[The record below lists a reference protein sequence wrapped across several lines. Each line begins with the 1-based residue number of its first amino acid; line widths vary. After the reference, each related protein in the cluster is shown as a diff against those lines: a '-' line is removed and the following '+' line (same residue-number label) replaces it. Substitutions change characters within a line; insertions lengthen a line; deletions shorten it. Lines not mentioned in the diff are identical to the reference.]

1 MHKVT
6 CSVLSPISQSVV
18 LSTRAFRILL
28 PVLLCLALHAAL
40 APGAAAQTPVPH
52 DWALTPAGLEAGD
65 QFRLLV
71 VTNASDL
78 ATNPYISPYDQAVQ
92 KEIRLGHQAIRSYSP
107 HFRALASS
115 AGTLEFA
122 IPVPPVVARDHTSTT
137 GTGVPIYWL
146 NGAKVAD
153 DYTDFYDG
161 TWDSNEA
168 RIASGARKTVTL
180 VWTGSNAD
188 GTSFSGQELG
198 NAGTI
203 DGREGEDMVRVGSL
217 ASTSNTISSGFERSR
232 RRLPVYGL
240 SPVFVVLPGVSITGG
255 AAVTEGN
262 AASFTITASAA
273 PMANLTVN
281 LTVADVAGSDFVA
294 ATNEGNKTVI
304 ITAGQTTATYT
315 VDTVDD
321 SVNEASGAVT
331 VTVKDGT
338 GYSVGTPSSASVTV
352 NDDDAPELTITGGAG
367 VAEGGT
373 ASYTITAT
381 VAPAADLT
389 VNLSVADPA
398 GSDFVADD
406 DEGSKTVTLAAGAT
420 TASYTVDTVSDTGAA
435 GDEASGPV
443 TVTVETGTGYTVGTP
458 AAAGVRVTDNDVT
471 TVTLEGLAVNLP
483 EGSSLEFSVRLNRAL
498 VAGETL
504 PVPVTFGGEAS
515 LADYSVSCPSPLPT
529 GVSCAGLATTSATVT
544 FTGPSANL
552 ATLTVT
558 SVQDNTGEADPES
571 LVIGL
576 GTLGATSGTGLDGG
590 VTGVDNLADFN
601 LVDAIGVALSFSVEG
616 VSVREGDSDPNTGV
630 ARFSA
635 YVASGN
641 VPAGGVVIP
650 FSINSGTAQAGDASS
665 ADYGTVPAGISIAA
679 GGLQG
684 TATLSIVDD
693 MVDELRENIRFR
705 VTELPPGYRFHGGAF
720 DTANSVV
727 SILDNDATS
736 VSLNLTGG
744 GTFTEQDTTTSA
756 AIRIRTARRMS
767 NDPLN
772 PLGAE
777 TVVVPLTLASTTG
790 AALPGSASPMFAV
803 TASGTGVSINGANT
817 ATPTITFTGHA
828 TNMVQEATVTFTAT
842 GNGDADATAETV
854 TVTMGTPTSTNV
866 DGGVSATMANS
877 ATLTIADDD
886 GAPQLAV
893 ALVGTD
899 LARVSVSEGETAR
912 IRVRRHGGDKSAAL
926 SFSATATDADGFSG
940 TFSSVTSIPAGQRSV
955 DITYSVAEDNADV
968 PRGEATYVLNANSAY
983 TLSSMV
989 SVSLEVVDNDATRVS
1004 LTAGEGDV
1012 VEGDT
1017 KGVSVVLNRGLV
1029 PGEAL
1034 VVPLTFG
1041 GTATRGTDYTLE
1053 LSGARG
1059 VSAQN
1064 LNNANASASVTVTG
1078 PESGA
1083 SARIAVLLL
1092 TAETDD
1098 VDEPDGETVEI
1109 GTGTLNENSGT
1120 GLDGGARNVGAESFS
1135 ILDPVPNAVNLSV
1148 SDDGDATEGGDAL
1161 TITATLDR
1169 ANATGA
1175 AISIPIQADADG
1187 TTAQAADYTVASS
1200 ISIADNAQSG
1210 TTSFTATDDDVA
1222 ESIET
1227 VLMELGA
1234 TLPDGIVSGEADDV
1248 GISITDND
1256 TAGLVLSPTS
1266 LAVDEGDDA
1275 SYTVKLATEPTG
1287 TVTVAITGHSGTD
1300 LTLDTASLEFTTAT
1314 WDTAQTVTV
1323 TAGEDD
1329 DTTNDTAT
1337 LAHAASGGG
1346 YDNVGRE
1353 LAVTVTDNDTVA
1365 LVLSPTSLGMAEGD
1379 DASYTVKLGSVPT
1392 GTVTVAITGHS
1403 GTDLTLDTES
1413 LEFTTSTWD
1422 DAQTVTVTAGE
1433 DDDTTNDT
1441 ATLAHAASGGGY
1453 DNVEADLP
1461 VTVTDN
1467 DTAGLV
1473 LSPTSLGVDEGDD
1486 ASYTVKLASLP
1497 TGTVTVAIT
1506 GHSGTDL
1513 TLDTASLEFTAATWD
1528 TAQTV
1533 TVTAGEDDDTTN
1545 DTATLAHA
1553 ASGGGYDNVE
1563 ADLPVTVTDNDTAG
1577 LVLSPTSLAV
1587 DEGDDASYTV
1597 KLATQPTGTVTVAIT
1612 GHSGTDLTLDTASLE
1627 FTTSTWDDAQ
1637 TVTVTA
1643 GEDDDTTAD
1652 TATLAHA
1659 ASGGGYDNVE
1669 ADLPVTVTDND
1680 TAGLVISP
1688 TSLAVDEGD
1697 DASYTV
1703 KLATQ
1708 PTGTVTVAI
1717 TGHSGTDLTLDTAS
1731 LEFTTSTWDDPQTVT
1746 VTAGEDDDL
1755 TDDTATLAH
1764 AASGGG
1770 YSVMATLAV
1779 TVTDNDQL
1787 PVASFASSSSSV
1799 GEDAGTHNVTV
1810 GLSPAPTAAITVS
1823 YTVGGTAT
1831 VGSDFSISGSGTLSV
1846 ASGATTATIPVAITD
1861 DTTDESNE
1869 TVVLTLTTGS
1879 DYTVGST
1886 NFHTLTITDDDEA
1899 PPPPPPPV
1907 NRPPTVSVTCDVCEI
1922 PRGGEAGLT
1931 ATASDP
1937 DGDELAYAWSSVSGS
1952 FGEVVDSATVNWTAP
1967 EEIGPVTILVEVS
1980 DGHGGLAL
1988 AEVTVEVVNRPPTV
2002 SVACDVCEVPR
2013 GGEVGLTASAS
2024 DPDGDELAY
2033 AWSSVSGSFGEV
2045 VDSASAIWTAPEEI
2059 GPVTLRVEVSDG
2071 HGGLASAEVTVEV
2084 VNRLS
2089 TVSVACDVCEIPRG
2103 GEAGLTASA
2112 SDPDGDE
2119 LAYAWSSV
2127 SGSFGEVV
2135 DSASAI
2141 WTAPEEIGPVTIR
2154 VEVSDGH
2161 GGLASAEVTVE
2172 VVNRLSTVSVACDVC
2187 EVPRGGEAGLTA
2199 SASDPDGD
2207 ELAYAWSSVSGS
2219 FGEVVDSASAIWTAP
2234 EEIGPVTIR
2243 VEVSDGHGGL
2253 ASAEVTVEVVNR
2265 PPTVSV
2271 ACDVCEV
2278 PRGGEVGLTASAS
2291 DPDGDELAYAWSSVS
2306 GSFGEVVDSA
2316 SVNWTAPEEIGPV
2329 TIRVEV
2335 SDGHGGLA
2343 SAEVTVEVVNRLS
2356 TVSVACDVCEVPR
2369 GGEAGL
2375 TASASDPDGD
2385 ELAYAWSS
2393 VSGSFGEVADSAS
2406 AIWTAPEEIG
2416 PVTIRVE
2423 VSDGHGGLASAEVTV
2438 EVVNRP
2444 PTVSVACDVCEIPRG
2459 GEVGLT
2465 ATASDP
2471 DGDELAYA
2479 WSSVSGSFGEVADSA
2494 SAIWTAPEEI
2504 GPVTIRVEVSDGH
2517 GGLASAEV
2525 TVEVVN
2531 RPPTVSVACD
2541 VCEVP
2546 RGGEVGLTASA
2557 SDPDGDELA
2566 YAWSSVSGS
2575 FGEVADSASAIWTAP
2590 EEIGPVTIR
2599 VEVSDGHGGLASA
2612 EVTVE
2617 VVNRPPTVSV
2627 ACDVCE
2633 IPRGGEVGLTA
2644 TASDPDGDE
2653 LAYAWSSVSG
2663 SFGEVADSASAI
2675 WTAPEEIGPVTIR
2688 VEVSDGHGG
2697 LASAEVTVEV
2707 VNRPPTVSVACD
2719 VCEIPRG
2726 GEVGLTA
2733 TASDPDGDE
2742 LAYAW
2747 SSVSGSFGEV
2757 ADSASAI
2764 WTAPEEIGP
2773 VTLRVEVSDGHGG
2786 LASAEVTVEVV
2797 NRPPTVSVAC
2807 DVCEVPRG
2815 GEAGLTATASDPDGD
2830 ELAYAWSSVS
2840 GSFGEVAGAASVT
2853 WTAPEEIGPVTIRVE
2868 VSDGHGGLA
2877 LAEVTVT
2884 VANRPPVFASSEYAL
2899 DLRENV
2905 DGRQRHVDLG
2915 AATAS
2920 DPDGDEL
2927 TYDLSSGDDLRFTVG
2942 ELDGMVRYAGPG
2954 EDFESEPNR
2963 YELTVRARDAYGAQ
2977 AEVGVVVSVVNVNEV
2992 PEAKDDEATTD
3003 EDQAITVDV
3012 LANDTD
3018 PDGDSLLVRSV
3029 SAPAHGTTRIA
3040 SEGGVTYTPE
3050 ANYHGADRFT
3060 YVIADPGGETA
3071 SAAVEVTVLSVNDAP
3086 VAIGAIPGQALD
3098 EGGGPVDVDLAPFF
3112 EDVDGDAL
3120 AYRAVSSDRDVATVR
3135 VAGAL
3140 LTLTPVVYGSAIV
3153 TVTAEDPEGLTATQ
3167 TFTVGVDDRLVRAVL
3182 GDTLAALA
3190 RSHLASARM
3199 TLGRRMEAG
3208 VNQAS
3213 RLTLMGRT
3221 APLDRTAVSQV
3232 AEQVFM
3238 DWLSRAALS
3247 GSPVHSPD
3255 LLGFGAYPAS
3265 GFGGPVSGE
3274 PVAFGRSPVMVGS
3287 LYDLGGLSGGS
3298 DALLRDTEFELALNS
3313 GETRTGWRLSVWGQ
3327 GDIQA
3332 FQGTP
3337 MVFGYPAGYDGDVLT
3352 GYVGVDAWMTER
3364 WLAGVALSRSSGRG
3378 NWQVGASRGWLRT
3391 TLTALHPYVGWSD
3404 GKTSVWA
3411 MAGSGWG
3418 AIKNVREATG
3428 LTGTSDLGLRLGLV
3442 EARRKVGAVG
3452 GTEFGLRGDA
3462 AWAELRTRD
3471 GGESVDRLT
3480 AAVNQQRLGVDVSW
3494 PLLAGK
3500 WALQPFGEAHLRRDG
3515 GAGQTGTG
3523 MEVAFGLRAHRGMVR
3538 IDAQARA
3545 LTMHSAAGYRERGAE
3560 MMLTIGEQGREG
3572 LSMALSPRWGD
3583 GAAGTGALWQDQF
3596 HGRNLLGTAQAR
3608 WALDA
3613 YGNYG
3618 VRLPSGELLTWFAN
3632 YSQSHYE
3639 HRFLF
3644 GARIDGLGNVF
3655 LRNPNRHHQS
3665 AGGDEPWNTEEPGRP

>member
-1 MHKVT
+1 M
-6 CSVLSPISQSVV
+6 
-18 LSTRAFRILL
+18 
-28 PVLLCLALHAAL
+28 
-40 APGAAAQTPVPH
+40 
-52 DWALTPAGLEAGD
+52 
-65 QFRLLV
+65 
-71 VTNASDL
+71 
-78 ATNPYISPYDQAVQ
+78 
-92 KEIRLGHQAIRSYSP
+92 
-107 HFRALASS
+107 
-115 AGTLEFA
+115 
-122 IPVPPVVARDHTSTT
+122 
-137 GTGVPIYWL
+137 
-146 NGAKVAD
+146 
-153 DYTDFYDG
+153 
-161 TWDSNEA
+161 
-168 RIASGARKTVTL
+168 
-180 VWTGSNAD
+180 
-188 GTSFSGQELG
+188 
-198 NAGTI
+198 
-203 DGREGEDMVRVGSL
+203 
-217 ASTSNTISSGFERSR
+217 
-232 RRLPVYGL
+232 
-240 SPVFVVLPGVSITGG
+240 
-255 AAVTEGN
+255 
-262 AASFTITASAA
+262 
-273 PMANLTVN
+273 
-281 LTVADVAGSDFVA
+281 
-294 ATNEGNKTVI
+294 
-304 ITAGQTTATYT
+304 
-315 VDTVDD
+315 
-321 SVNEASGAVT
+321 
-331 VTVKDGT
+331 
-338 GYSVGTPSSASVTV
+338 
-352 NDDDAPELTITGGAG
+352 
-367 VAEGGT
+367 
-373 ASYTITAT
+373 
-381 VAPAADLT
+381 
-389 VNLSVADPA
+389 
-398 GSDFVADD
+398 
-406 DEGSKTVTLAAGAT
+406 
-420 TASYTVDTVSDTGAA
+420 
-435 GDEASGPV
+435 
-443 TVTVETGTGYTVGTP
+443 
-458 AAAGVRVTDNDVT
+458 
-471 TVTLEGLAVNLP
+471 
-483 EGSSLEFSVRLNRAL
+483 
-498 VAGETL
+498 
-504 PVPVTFGGEAS
+504 
-515 LADYSVSCPSPLPT
+515 
-529 GVSCAGLATTSATVT
+529 
-544 FTGPSANL
+544 
-552 ATLTVT
+552 
-558 SVQDNTGEADPES
+558 
-571 LVIGL
+571 
-576 GTLGATSGTGLDGG
+576 
-590 VTGVDNLADFN
+590 
-601 LVDAIGVALSFSVEG
+601 
-616 VSVREGDSDPNTGV
+616 
-630 ARFSA
+630 
-635 YVASGN
+635 
-641 VPAGGVVIP
+641 
-650 FSINSGTAQAGDASS
+650 
-665 ADYGTVPAGISIAA
+665 
-679 GGLQG
+679 
-684 TATLSIVDD
+684 
-693 MVDELRENIRFR
+693 
-705 VTELPPGYRFHGGAF
+705 
-720 DTANSVV
+720 
-727 SILDNDATS
+727 
-736 VSLNLTGG
+736 
-744 GTFTEQDTTTSA
+744 
-756 AIRIRTARRMS
+756 
-767 NDPLN
+767 
-772 PLGAE
+772 
-777 TVVVPLTLASTTG
+777 
-790 AALPGSASPMFAV
+790 
-803 TASGTGVSINGANT
+803 
-817 ATPTITFTGHA
+817 
-828 TNMVQEATVTFTAT
+828 
-842 GNGDADATAETV
+842 
-854 TVTMGTPTSTNV
+854 
-866 DGGVSATMANS
+866 
-877 ATLTIADDD
+877 
-886 GAPQLAV
+886 
-893 ALVGTD
+893 
-899 LARVSVSEGETAR
+899 
-912 IRVRRHGGDKSAAL
+912 
-926 SFSATATDADGFSG
+926 
-940 TFSSVTSIPAGQRSV
+940 
-955 DITYSVAEDNADV
+955 
-968 PRGEATYVLNANSAY
+968 
-983 TLSSMV
+983 
-989 SVSLEVVDNDATRVS
+989 
-1004 LTAGEGDV
+1004 
-1012 VEGDT
+1012 
-1017 KGVSVVLNRGLV
+1017 
-1029 PGEAL
+1029 
-1034 VVPLTFG
+1034 
-1041 GTATRGTDYTLE
+1041 
-1053 LSGARG
+1053 
-1059 VSAQN
+1059 
-1064 LNNANASASVTVTG
+1064 
-1078 PESGA
+1078 
-1083 SARIAVLLL
+1083 
-1092 TAETDD
+1092 
-1098 VDEPDGETVEI
+1098 
-1109 GTGTLNENSGT
+1109 
-1120 GLDGGARNVGAESFS
+1120 
-1135 ILDPVPNAVNLSV
+1135 
-1148 SDDGDATEGGDAL
+1148 
-1161 TITATLDR
+1161 
-1169 ANATGA
+1169 
-1175 AISIPIQADADG
+1175 
-1187 TTAQAADYTVASS
+1187 
-1200 ISIADNAQSG
+1200 
-1210 TTSFTATDDDVA
+1210 
-1222 ESIET
+1222 
-1227 VLMELGA
+1227 
-1234 TLPDGIVSGEADDV
+1234 
-1248 GISITDND
+1248 
-1256 TAGLVLSPTS
+1256 
-1266 LAVDEGDDA
+1266 
-1275 SYTVKLATEPTG
+1275 
-1287 TVTVAITGHSGTD
+1287 
-1300 LTLDTASLEFTTAT
+1300 
-1314 WDTAQTVTV
+1314 TV

-1346 YDNVGRE
+1346 YDNVE
-1353 LAVTVTDNDTVA
+1353 ADLPVTVTDNDTA
-1365 LVLSPTSLGMAEGD
+1365 GLVLSPTSLGVDEGD
-1379 DASYTVKLGSVPT
+1379 DASYTVKLASLPT

-1403 GTDLTLDTES
+1403 GTDLTLDTAS

-1513 TLDTASLEFTAATWD
+1513 TLDTASLEFT
-1528 TAQTV
+1528 
-1533 TVTAGEDDDTTN
+1533 
-1545 DTATLAHA
+1545 
-1553 ASGGGYDNVE
+1553 
-1563 ADLPVTVTDNDTAG
+1563 
-1577 LVLSPTSLAV
+1577 
-1587 DEGDDASYTV
+1587 
-1597 KLATQPTGTVTVAIT
+1597 
-1612 GHSGTDLTLDTASLE
+1612 
-1627 FTTSTWDDAQ
+1627 TSTWDDAQ

-1643 GEDDDTTAD
+1643 GEDDDTTND

-1717 TGHSGTDLTLDTAS
+1717 TGHSGTDLTLDTTS
-1731 LEFTTSTWDDPQTVT
+1731 LEFTTATWDDPQTVT
-1746 VTAGEDDDL
+1746 VTAAEDDDL

-1787 PVASFASSSSSV
+1787 PVASFASSSSSA

-1869 TVVLTLTTGS
+1869 TVVLTLTTGGG
-1879 DYTVGST
+1879 YTVGST
-1886 NFHTLTITDDDEA
+1886 NSHTLTITDDDGGEPPETPETPEA
-1899 PPPPPPPV
+1899 PEAPA
-1907 NRPPTVSVTCDVCEI
+1907 NNPPTVSATCDPCEV
-1922 PRGGEAGLT
+1922 PRGGEVGLT
-1931 ATASDP
+1931 ATASDL

-1952 FGEVVDSATVNWTAP
+1952 FGEVVDAASVTWTAP
-1967 EEIGPVTILVEVS
+1967 EEIGPVTIRVEVS

-2002 SVACDVCEVPR
+2002 SVTCDVCEVPR
-2013 GGEVGLTASAS
+2013 GGEVGLTATAS
-2024 DPDGDELAY
+2024 DPDGDELTY

-2045 VDSASAIWTAPEEI
+2045 
-2059 GPVTLRVEVSDG
+2059 
-2071 HGGLASAEVTVEV
+2071 
-2084 VNRLS
+2084 
-2089 TVSVACDVCEIPRG
+2089 
-2103 GEAGLTASA
+2103 AGAA
-2112 SDPDGDE
+2112 
-2119 LAYAWSSV
+2119 SV
-2127 SGSFGEVV
+2127 S
-2135 DSASAI
+2135 

-2172 VVNRLSTVSVACDVC
+2172 VVNRPPTVSATCDVC
-2187 EVPRGGEAGLTA
+2187 EIPRGGEVGLTA
-2199 SASDPDGD
+2199 TASDPDGD

-2219 FGEVVDSASAIWTAP
+2219 FGEVAGAASVTWTAPEEIGPVTIRVEVSDGHGGLALAEVTVEVVNRPPTVSVTCDVCEIPRGGEVGLTATASDPDGDELTYAWSSVSGSFGEVAGAASVTWTAPEEIGPVTLRVEVSDGHGGLATAEVTVMVVNRPTTVSATCDPCEIPRGGEAGLTASASDPDGDELTYAWSSVSGSFGEVVDAASVTWTAPEEIGPVTIRVEVSDGHGGLALAEVTVEVVNRPPTVSVTCDVCEIPRGGEVGLTATASDPDGDELAYAWSSVSGSFGEVAGAASAIWTAP

-2271 ACDVCEV
+2271 
-2278 PRGGEVGLTASAS
+2278 T
-2291 DPDGDELAYAWSSVS
+2291 
-2306 GSFGEVVDSA
+2306 
-2316 SVNWTAPEEIGPV
+2316 
-2329 TIRVEV
+2329 
-2335 SDGHGGLA
+2335 
-2343 SAEVTVEVVNRLS
+2343 
-2356 TVSVACDVCEVPR
+2356 
-2369 GGEAGL
+2369 
-2375 TASASDPDGD
+2375 
-2385 ELAYAWSS
+2385 
-2393 VSGSFGEVADSAS
+2393 
-2406 AIWTAPEEIG
+2406 
-2416 PVTIRVE
+2416 
-2423 VSDGHGGLASAEVTV
+2423 
-2438 EVVNRP
+2438 
-2444 PTVSVACDVCEIPRG
+2444 CDVCEIPRG

-2479 WSSVSGSFGEVADSA
+2479 WSSVSGSFGEVAGAA

-2517 GGLASAEV
+2517 GGLALAEV

-2531 RPPTVSVACD
+2531 RPPTVSV
-2541 VCEVP
+2541 
-2546 RGGEVGLTASA
+2546 T
-2557 SDPDGDELA
+2557 
-2566 YAWSSVSGS
+2566 
-2575 FGEVADSASAIWTAP
+2575 
-2590 EEIGPVTIR
+2590 
-2599 VEVSDGHGGLASA
+2599 
-2612 EVTVE
+2612 
-2617 VVNRPPTVSV
+2617 
-2627 ACDVCE
+2627 CDVCE
-2633 IPRGGEVGLTA
+2633 IPRGGEV
-2644 TASDPDGDE
+2644 
-2653 LAYAWSSVSG
+2653 
-2663 SFGEVADSASAI
+2663 
-2675 WTAPEEIGPVTIR
+2675 
-2688 VEVSDGHGG
+2688 
-2697 LASAEVTVEV
+2697 
-2707 VNRPPTVSVACD
+2707 
-2719 VCEIPRG
+2719 
-2726 GEVGLTA
+2726 
-2733 TASDPDGDE
+2733 
-2742 LAYAW
+2742 
-2747 SSVSGSFGEV
+2747 
-2757 ADSASAI
+2757 
-2764 WTAPEEIGP
+2764 
-2773 VTLRVEVSDGHGG
+2773 
-2786 LASAEVTVEVV
+2786 
-2797 NRPPTVSVAC
+2797 
-2807 DVCEVPRG
+2807 
-2815 GEAGLTATASDPDGD
+2815 GLTATASDPDGD

-2899 DLRENV
+2899 DLQENV

-2977 AEVGVVVSVVNVNEV
+2977 AEARVVVSVVNVNEV

-3112 EDVDGDAL
+3112 EDVDGDVL

-3221 APLDRTAVSQV
+3221 TPLDRTAVPQM

-3274 PVAFGRSPVMVGS
+3274 PVAFGRSPVMAGS

-3298 DALLRDTEFELALNS
+3298 DALLRDTEFELALDS
-3313 GETRTGWRLSVWGQ
+3313 GETRTGWRWSVWGQ

-3337 MVFGYPAGYDGDVLT
+3337 TVFGYPAGYDGDVRT
-3352 GYVGVDAWMTER
+3352 GYVGVDAWLKER
-3364 WLAGVALSRSSGRG
+3364 WLAGVALSRSSGKG
-3378 NWQVGASRGWLRT
+3378 DWQVGASRGRLRT
-3391 TLTALHPYVGWSD
+3391 TLTVLHPYAGWSD
-3404 GKTSVWA
+3404 GKTSVWT
-3411 MAGSGWG
+3411 MAGGGWG
-3418 AIKNVREATG
+3418 EIENVRAATG

-3480 AAVNQQRLGVDVSW
+3480 VAVNQQRLGVDVSW

-3500 WALQPFGEAHLRRDG
+3500 WALQPFGEAHLRHDG

-3523 MEVAFGLRAHRGMVR
+3523 VEVAFGLRAHRGMVR

-3545 LTMHSAAGYRERGAE
+3545 LTVHSAAGYRERGAE

-3583 GAAGTGALWQDQF
+3583 GTAGSGALWQNQF
-3596 HGRNLLGTAQAR
+3596 HDRNLLGTPQER

-3618 VRLPSGELLTWFAN
+3618 MRLPSGELLTWFAN

-3655 LRNPNRHHQS
+3655 LRDTSRHRQAAHR
-3665 AGGDEPWNTEEPGRP
+3665 DEP